1 MKLLVVVVMAC
12 LFSACAFSPPAPKG
26 ALDVMDRPA
35 EKALLTG
42 LRAYDDARYVEAEK
56 QLSFALKSGLVS
68 ARDVVAANKHLAFI
82 YCTTNRI
89 VDCEASFRSAR
100 RADPSF
106 TLSKSETGHPLWGPV
121 YRRTL
126 R

>member
-1 MKLLVVVVMAC
+1 MKLLVVVLITC
-12 LFSACAFSPPAPKG
+12 LLSACTSGPLAPKG

-42 LRAYDDARYVEAEK
+42 LRAYDDAHYGEAEK

-82 YCTTNRI
+82 YCTTSRI
-89 VDCEASFRSAR
+89 ADCEAAFRNAR
-100 RADPSF
+100 RADASF
-106 TLSKSETGHPLWGPV
+106 TLSKSEAGHPLWGPV
-121 YRRTL
+121 YKRTL
-126 R
+126 P